1 MRIHESDG
9 LVILGAIKGLVSEGE
24 EIEKSIRKRKPDLAG
39 ISISP
44 AELVGLREYIAQ
56 GEPVVELFEHEIA
69 YLELLMDFGEVRAPS
84 PSYTVPVKVTKEL
97 GIPLVPMDMDDDS
110 FADVYTRNVSTMNF
124 LSHAM
129 REKKAGR
136 KAFKVKDAEDFVIQ
150 WDSSINAN
158 KGLKSVEKEREKYM
172 GKKLASLLKK
182 GSVLAVVDVE
192 RMDGIIRSMT
202 KYL

>member
-1 MRIHESDG
+1 
-9 LVILGAIKGLVSEGE
+9 
-24 EIEKSIRKRKPDLAG
+24 
-39 ISISP
+39 
-44 AELVGLREYIAQ
+44 
-56 GEPVVELFEHEIA
+56 
-69 YLELLMDFGEVRAPS
+69 MDFGEVRAPS